1 MQVGNIIPIAEMR
14 KLYLGKS
21 QLACSLLS
29 VEKWCKR
36 SLGFAEAHKPLE
48 GRSHVWVI
56 FVSPVTGWTCDSVK
70 VPVPCEMIQGGF
82 REEGDEIFL
91 QGLERLRTQSRK
103 EGLDHQYKVWLPF
116 SNYLPCAL
124 ILV

>member
-1 MQVGNIIPIAEMR
+1 VGNIIPIAEMR

-70 VPVPCEMIQGGF
+70 GCRGRRRGTCEDPTAQ
-82 REEGDEIFL
+82 R
-91 QGLERLRTQSRK
+91 
-103 EGLDHQYKVWLPF
+103 
-116 SNYLPCAL
+116 
-124 ILV
+124 